1 MAHRTEVNLY
11 LYRDGNNDSFIDGI
25 YLISLTKVFISVNE
39 YADLSQTSSVR
50 RCLYVW
56 DIPIS
61 VHIHTSY
68 LIHVHNILLAIY
80 Y

>member
-1 MAHRTEVNLY
+1 MRELQTWRWRKPVAHRREVNLY

-50 RCLYVW
+50 RCLYVQ
-56 DIPIS
+56 
-61 VHIHTSY
+61 T
-68 LIHVHNILLAIY
+68 NLLQPASL
-80 Y
+80 